1 MNIKILFF
9 SFSIF
14 NICTGTCIYYNFAFD
29 KWKSASGQ
37 RSGSNLLTWE
47 DVEKEAKL
55 VVQLQKNAFT
65 EGRKI
70 KSNYGVTKKLESYL
84 SSCTV

>member
-14 NICTGTCIYYNFAFD
+14 NICTGTCIYYNIAFD

-55 VVQLQKNAFT
+55 VVQLQKMHLLKG
-65 EGRKI
+65 E
-70 KSNYGVTKKLESYL
+70 KSKVIME
-84 SSCTV
+84 

>member
-14 NICTGTCIYYNFAFD
+14 NICTGTCIYYNIAFD

-55 VVQLQKNAFT
+55 VVHAFT

-70 KSNYGVTKKLESYL
+70 KSNYEVTKKLESYL

>member
-14 NICTGTCIYYNFAFD
+14 NICTGTCIYYNIAFD

-47 DVEKEAKL
+47 DVEKEAKP
-55 VVQLQKNAFT
+55 VVQLQKMHLLKG
-65 EGRKI
+65 E
-70 KSNYGVTKKLESYL
+70 KSKVIME
-84 SSCTV
+84 

>member
-14 NICTGTCIYYNFAFD
+14 NICTGACIYYNIALD

>member
-1 MNIKILFF
+1 MNIKILF
-9 SFSIF
+9 FSIF
-14 NICTGTCIYYNFAFD
+14 NICTGTCIYYNIAFD

-55 VVQLQKNAFT
+55 VVQLQKMHLLKG
-65 EGRKI
+65 E
-70 KSNYGVTKKLESYL
+70 KSKVIME
-84 SSCTV
+84 